1 MVDAM
6 AGRRATT
13 AIAVLALLAST
24 SQAVASTGDER
35 SMASQLQVQMNRMA
49 RQQHDK
55 TFHAVATRCHRSSRR
70 LFLCEVRTT
79 EPATYGVR
87 LVVDP
92 VDGGVSWKLV
102 SQLS

>member
-1 MVDAM
+1 VIA
-6 AGRRATT
+6 RRLFAS
-13 AIAVLALLAST
+13 AALLSVLVGA
-24 SQAVASTGDER
+24 APALGSTGDER
-35 SMASQLQVQMNRMA
+35 SMARQLQTQMNRVA

-55 TFHAVATRCHRSSRR
+55 TFHAIAARCHRSSQR
-70 LFLCEVRTT
+70 LFLCEVRTN

-92 VDGGVSWKLV
+92 NDGHVAWKLV